1 MYADFTY
8 YTDTF
13 HGKKIPDSDSFLS
26 VAAGAEAA
34 LDRLTFGRL
43 TESTSGAAD
52 ALCAVCDLLYS
63 RLHREGIQSESVD
76 GYSVSYRDES
86 LSRSLRQTVRLYL
99 EPELL
104 YRGC

>member
-8 YTDTF
+8 YTDIF

-26 VAAGAEAA
+26 VMVGAQAA

-43 TESTSGAAD
+43 TESTPGAAD
-52 ALCAVCDLLYS
+52 ALCAVCEVFYQ
-63 RLHREGIQSESVD
+63 RLNREGIQSESVD
-76 GYSVSYRDES
+76 GYSVSYCEEG
-86 LSRSLRQTVRLYL
+86 LSRSLRKTVRLYL
-99 EPELL
+99 EPCLL

>member
-8 YTDTF
+8 YTDVF

-26 VAAGAEAA
+26 VAAGAGAA

-43 TESTSGAAD
+43 TESTPGAAD
-52 ALCAVCDLLYS
+52 ALCAVCEVIYT
-63 RLHREGIQSESVD
+63 RLHREGIKSESVD
-76 GYSVSYRDES
+76 GYSVTYCDEG
-86 LSRSLRQTVRLYL
+86 LSRNLRQTVRLYL
-99 EPELL
+99 EPALL